1 MCVKNRFCNKGTAL
15 QLAEK
20 RLRYRI
26 RHEGFHRAMRYVL
39 VMRGNDQQQEA
50 VFSYVSLEQRVPKDH
65 PLRAIRKMTDA
76 ALREL
81 DSEFQQL
88 YARRGRPSIAPEK
101 LIRAQLLQVLYSVRS
116 ERQLMEQMDYNLLYR
131 WFVGLN
137 IDDPVWD
144 VTVFTKNRERLIE
157 GEVAEQLLLVVVDE
171 ARAHQLLSEEHF
183 TVDGTLIQAWAS
195 RRSFREKSDPPSRGT
210 GTRGRKL
217 LRDTHESSTDA
228 EARLYKKS
236 GAAAAVPSYLGH
248 VLTENRNGL
257 VMAAMV
263 TQASTTAER
272 EAALVMVDGLKRA
285 SGSTLGADKSY
296 QQKQFVGQL
305 RARRIRPHV
314 AEYAPNPKW
323 PNWLTSEERSS
334 EGFAISQ
341 RKRKLVEKVFG
352 WAKQDRAARQVKLRG
367 RARVNW
373 LFNLIAAA
381 HNLLRMQKLIL
392 AQ

>member
-1 MCVKNRFCNKGTAL
+1 
-15 QLAEK
+15 
-20 RLRYRI
+20 
-26 RHEGFHRAMRYVL
+26 
-39 VMRGNDQQQEA
+39 MRGDDQHQEA
-50 VFSYVSLEQRVPKDH
+50 IFSYIGLEQRVPKDH
-65 PLRAIRKMTDA
+65 PLRAIRQMADQ

-81 DSEFQQL
+81 DADFQRL

-116 ERQLMEQMDYNLLYR
+116 ERQLMEQLDYNLLFR

-157 GEVAEQLLLVVVDE
+157 GDVAGQLLLAVVE
-171 ARAHQLLSEEHF
+171 QARAHQLLSEEYF

-217 LRDTHESSTDA
+217 LRDTHESATDPD
-228 EARLYKKS
+228 ARLYKKG
-236 GAAAAVPSYLGH
+236 GAAAAIPSYLGY
-248 VLTENRNGL
+248 VMTENRNGL
-257 VMAAMV
+257 VVAAMV
-263 TQASTTAER
+263 TQSSKTAEQ
-272 EAALVMVDGLKRA
+272 EAALSMVDKLRRA
-285 SGSTLGADKSY
+285 VHGTLGADKSS
-296 QQKQFVGQL
+296 QQERFVNQL
-305 RARRIRPHV
+305 RARRVQPHV

-323 PNWLTSEERSS
+323 PNWLSEDERSG
-334 EGFAISQ
+334 EGFCISQ

-367 RARVNW
+367 RARVDW
-373 LFNLIAAA
+373 LFRLLATA
-381 HNLLRMQKLIL
+381 HNLLRMQKLIP
-392 AQ
+392 A